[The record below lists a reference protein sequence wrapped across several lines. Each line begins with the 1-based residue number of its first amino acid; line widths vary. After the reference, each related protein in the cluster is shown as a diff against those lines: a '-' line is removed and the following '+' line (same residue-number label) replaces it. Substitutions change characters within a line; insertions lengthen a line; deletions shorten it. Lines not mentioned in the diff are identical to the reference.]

1 MSTALQITRPVLRYH
16 GGKWKL
22 APWIISHFP
31 EHRVYVEP
39 FGGGASVLLR
49 KERSYAEVYNDLD
62 GEIVNLF
69 QVLRNP
75 RQASALEGRLRLTP
89 FSRREFMASYK
100 NHAGRVERAR
110 RTIIKSHMG
119 FGADAIRGI
128 NHTGFRNDTRRTSGI
143 PAHDWAKLPAH
154 IGSIADRFTAVIV
167 EQKPAGGLINKLDGE
182 DVLFYCDPPY
192 PLSIRSQKRKKE
204 SSFHGYLYEMT
215 DEDHRE
221 LAQVLRSVVGMVVL
235 SGYPCDL
242 YDKELYPDWRRFER
256 QHLADG
262 AKKRTE
268 VLWLNHAAASKMP
281 QDTLQFTP
289 PMGDCL

>member
-69 QVLRNP
+69 RVLRNP
-75 RQASALEGRLRLTP
+75 KQAKDLEERLRLTP
-89 FSRREFMASYK
+89 FSRREFMASYM

-110 RTIIKSHMG
+110 RTVVKSHMG

-128 NHTGFRNDTRRTSGI
+128 NHTGFRNDTRRSGGI
-143 PAHDWAKLPAH
+143 PAHDWARLPAH
-154 IGSIADRFTAVIV
+154 IGGIADRFAGVIV
-167 EQKPAGGLINKLDGE
+167 EQKPAGGLIAKLDGT

-192 PLSIRSQKRKKE
+192 PLSTRSQKRKEE
-204 SSFHGYLYEMT
+204 SSFHGYLHEMT
-215 DEDHRE
+215 DDQHRE
-221 LAQVLRSVVGMVVL
+221 LAQLLRSVLGMVVL

-268 VLWLNHAAASKMP
+268 VLWLNDSAARKMP
-281 QDTLQFTP
+281 QEAFKFTP
-289 PMGDCL
+289 PTGDYL